1 MKIFKKIPEERPN
14 TPLLDKVSIPADLR
28 SFSISELEILS
39 DELREFLLYS
49 VGKSGGH
56 LGGGLGVV
64 ELTVVLHYLFNTPY
78 DNLIW
83 DVGHQAY
90 PHKILTGRKNE
101 IESIRQKDGLAPF
114 PSIHESEYDAFGV
127 GHSSTSISAILGMA
141 EGSKNESSNKKHVA
155 VIGDGAMTAGI
166 AFEALS
172 HAGHLKPNLLVILND
187 NDMSISEN
195 IGGLSNY
202 FSRIWASKIYKGI
215 KKSGASV
222 LKPLPQAYHLA
233 RKVETQMKAMVA
245 PGTIFEELG
254 FNYVGPIDG
263 HNIKELN
270 DVISNLKDFDGPQF
284 LHVITK
290 KGAGLDAAESDRI
303 GFHAIGKINSLKSN
317 KPSSPKYQDIFGD
330 WIVDMAKEDKNLIA
344 ITPAMR
350 EGSGLVRFSKEFPE
364 RYYDVAIAEQHAVT
378 FAAGLAAENK
388 KPIVAIYSTFL
399 QRAYDQFIHDVA
411 VQNFDVTFA
420 LDRAGL
426 VGEDGPTHSGNYDIA
441 YLRCI
446 PNVILM
452 TPSDENETRLLLTSA
467 YKYKGPAAVRYP
479 RGTGPNSPIDT
490 KLKSVE
496 IGKARVINETDSKII
511 FLNFGA
517 LLDQAIEVS
526 KILGLTLIDMRFV
539 KPLDEEMLKKY
550 LKNAQGYVSLEDGSV
565 YGGAGSA
572 VQEFCSNNQINI
584 KSKLFGI
591 PDRFIE
597 HASREEMLEDSGLL
611 AKQILDS
618 LKEWI

>member
-1 MKIFKKIPEERPN
+1 M
-14 TPLLDKVSIPADLR
+14 
-28 SFSISELEILS
+28 
-39 DELREFLLYS
+39 
-49 VGKSGGH
+49 
-56 LGGGLGVV
+56 
-64 ELTVVLHYLFNTPY
+64 
-78 DNLIW
+78 IW

-101 IESIRQKDGLAPF
+101 IKSIRQKDGLAPF

-350 EGSGLVRFSKEFPE
+350 EGSGLVKFSKEFPE

-378 FAAGLAAENK
+378 FAAGLATENK

-411 VQNFDVTFA
+411 VQNLDVTFA

-550 LKNAQGYVSLEDGSV
+550 LKDAQGYVSLEDGSV